1 MSTYQQPPQAQRRRE
16 YSTILMPH
24 QIALM
29 MISPSTG
36 KIEER
41 DARTV
46 ALAAS
51 IAELIMMGK
60 LSDPQ
65 PFSFSG
71 LKGMELLDPRPTGN
85 AVLDVVL
92 GGMQERWTRNVYRM
106 MGGDLP
112 RQVLAIALQDCQFFG
127 LIKQLSEPAGFNRY
141 GVFHVI
147 EVDFAIGLMQHC
159 RQVAMN
165 PQAFPPR
172 DVTLTA
178 LACEGGLAN
187 ELFPDVGWFARG
199 SIMRN
204 LTSQSPVAGLVRAYK
219 HARDSSN

>member
-29 MISPSTG
+29 MISPYTG

-60 LSDPQ
+60 VTEPQ
-65 PFSFSG
+65 PFGFNG
-71 LKGMELLDPRPTGN
+71 LKGMELVDPRPTGI
-85 AVLDVVL
+85 AVLDIL
-92 GGMQERWTRNVYRM
+92 LEPMQEWWTRSIYRM
-106 MGGDLP
+106 MSNNLP
-112 RQVLAIALQDCQFFG
+112 RQVLSIALQDCEFFG
-127 LIKQLSEPAGFNRY
+127 LIRRIEEPIGFNRY
-141 GVFHVI
+141 GTFQVL
-147 EVDFAIGLMQHC
+147 EVGYVTGLMQHC

-165 PQAFPPR
+165 PEAFPWR

-178 LACEGGLAN
+178 LACEGGLSN
-187 ELFPDVGWFARG
+187 ELFPDLGWFQR
-199 SIMRN
+199 SSVTRN
-204 LTSQSPVAGLVRAYK
+204 LVHYSSVAGLVRAYK
-219 HARDSSN
+219 NARDSSN